1 MLHNFRCVGV
11 ALFDKRGPGPG
22 GIISM
27 GNSAWFRLEVI
38 MESVMKFKTAN
49 GRMVIYPDKFFPATK
64 REIKELLKIINHP
77 VTGDGNKKI
86 LECIDYLEEQL
97 HYLKED
103 EVEYSD
109 LYVVMEEPIA
119 NEFSFYYYSQRN
131 KLIVKIM
138 EMIKAKK
145 SKYQSN
151 IEQLKGGLIS

>member
-1 MLHNFRCVGV
+1 MVVYSFAGKKQIVGGEINFGKQYRQGNRVYSSDHVAMALNASPVGNM
-11 ALFDKRGPGPG
+11 G
-22 GIISM
+22 G
-27 GNSAWFRLEVI
+27 
-38 MESVMKFKTAN
+38 
-49 GRMVIYPDKFFPATK
+49 
-64 REIKELLKIINHP
+64 
-77 VTGDGNKKI
+77 
-86 LECIDYLEEQL
+86 
-97 HYLKED
+97 
-103 EVEYSD
+103 YSY

>member
-1 MLHNFRCVGV
+1 MDSFMQFR
-11 ALFDKRGPGPG
+11 
-22 GIISM
+22 
-27 GNSAWFRLEVI
+27 
-38 MESVMKFKTAN
+38 TAN
-49 GRMVIYPDKFFPATK
+49 GSMCIDPDKFFPASK
-64 REIKELLKIINHP
+64 KAIKDLLKIINHP